1 MVLLM
6 NMKQILRLI
15 CWYPPASVL
24 LYTHFGN
31 HLQSVGVPPQ
41 GDADPCTALV
51 VLDNPSNLAVD
62 AIDFPDELFLAK
74 ISARQ
79 TQADIIHRKN
89 ADNRCAEKTH
99 PLSRL

>member
-62 AIDFPDELFLAK
+62 AIDFPDELFLRFLRFR
-74 ISARQ
+74 SLLRRSV
-79 TQADIIHRKN
+79 RKTGKE
-89 ADNRCAEKTH
+89 R
-99 PLSRL
+99 SRIGN